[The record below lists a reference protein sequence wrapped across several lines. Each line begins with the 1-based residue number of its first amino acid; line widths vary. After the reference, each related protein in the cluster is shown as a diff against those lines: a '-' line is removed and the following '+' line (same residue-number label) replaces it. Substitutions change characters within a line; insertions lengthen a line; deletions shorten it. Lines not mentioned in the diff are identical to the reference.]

1 MSTKAVVFLLCT
13 ERGHVTA
20 KKAQQLQ
27 KNGHT
32 QSTSISLAIH

>member
-20 KKAQQLQ
+20 KKAQLLQ
-27 KNGHT
+27 KMGTH
-32 QSTSISLAIH
+32 SLEA